1 MEHIATTDFL
11 AFFSWPQR
19 TLHARIAGHL
29 LGGCSACL
37 AEARQVLLDQGV
49 PLPPPS
55 TRDLSLIL
63 HDQAGLLQ
71 EERAKAAAR
80 WARIAELDEKK
91 RLASVEKRR
100 GVRNYGLAAYVL
112 DEAEALAARGKGE
125 KATELVRLADAIG
138 ASLPTRLYG
147 AGPLAD
153 LRLRQHTLLATIKR
167 RALDFVGALEAL
179 AKAEH
184 FRDRGVDPAERARY
198 FRDRA
203 SLLTDLGEFEEAAK
217 SAGHAASIYA
227 GMLDLPNR
235 GKASGQE
242 ALAVSLFEPQ
252 SALALAE
259 AAIPLLVTEPKS
271 LLLAALTKGYCLAK
285 LGQTREAAALLASQR
300 ELIRQAATVEIDLW
314 FKYIEALILKAKGQ
328 VDDADVLLRL
338 VAHGFREEGDILAML
353 IQHLERIR
361 IKAETG
367 RWKSAVNIAVCLT
380 PELASLGL
388 RNDLLGMWANLQDAL
403 AQRHDVVNEIEDFFR
418 RRWHAPSRPARR

>member
-418 RRWHAPSRPARR
+418 RHWIAPRRLARG